1 MDDSEKRTTGPEIA
15 LISRLVREAGITEG
29 QARELIVFLG
39 NNWASL
45 VREARLLRKS
55 ARTW

>member
-1 MDDSEKRTTGPEIA
+1 MNEPKTPVIGPEA
-15 LISRLVREAGITEG
+15 AFVERLVKEAGITED

-55 ARTW
+55 ART